1 MYESMTQLQQSNEEV
16 FDNFNRIAL
25 KKAEDYSE
33 YKDSFQA
40 RRQSANTFYA
50 GFNLRHSHSNANEFD
65 MLAEPEKDNRRDVSG
80 MQSNWSHSLA
90 NLPAAEGRPSTSNA
104 GNVGVKR
111 VIQYL
116 KQKQKSEK
124 RAHEIQL
131 DEQLRRDHYEKV
143 KKIILDSEKGKH
155 GDKFGPATSY
165 RRTVIRPIAQ
175 SWWSAQKVK
184 SLSSRLY
191 LDKLK
196 SNLKEGDSDYI
207 KNAMLLKQTA

>member
-1 MYESMTQLQQSNEEV
+1 M

-33 YKDSFQA
+33 CKDSLQA

-65 MLAEPEKDNRRDVSG
+65 MMAEPEKYNQRDFSG

-90 NLPAAEGRPSTSNA
+90 NLPTAEGRPITGSA

-124 RAHEIQL
+124 RAHEI
-131 DEQLRRDHYEKV
+131 
-143 KKIILDSEKGKH
+143 
-155 GDKFGPATSY
+155 
-165 RRTVIRPIAQ
+165 
-175 SWWSAQKVK
+175 
-184 SLSSRLY
+184 
-191 LDKLK
+191 
-196 SNLKEGDSDYI
+196 
-207 KNAMLLKQTA
+207 

>member
-1 MYESMTQLQQSNEEV
+1 M
-16 FDNFNRIAL
+16 FDTFNRIAL
-25 KKAEDYSE
+25 KKTEGYSE
-33 YKDSFQA
+33 YKDSLHP
-40 RRQSANTFYA
+40 RRQSASTFYA
-50 GFNLRHSHSNANEFD
+50 GFNLRHSYSNANEFD
-65 MLAEPEKDNRRDVSG
+65 MLAEPEKDNRREVSG

-90 NLPAAEGRPSTSNA
+90 NLPTTEGRPSTSNA

-116 KQKQKSEK
+116 KQKQKSDK
-124 RAHEIQL
+124 RARETSL
-131 DEQLRRDHYEKV
+131 DEQLRKDHYEKV
-143 KKIILDSEKGKH
+143 KKIILDSEKDKL
-155 GDKFGPATSY
+155 GDKFGPSTSY
-165 RRTVIRPIAQ
+165 RRTIIRPIAQ

-207 KNAMLLKQTA
+207 KNAMLLKQAA